1 MSRKILNP
9 FCSVDQSSIPSMK
22 YGDRM
27 GCPLR
32 EHLKNI
38 MQRISLNL
46 NPELRHDENGCQDLA
61 ERVLRHDFASN
72 AGIFPLLSCSNVRLF
87 NCFPVPS
94 SFPLLNCSNVQLF
107 KCFLPSS
114 FRVPCS
120 IFLLRRVKTRIFTL
134 IELLIVIAI
143 IAILAGM
150 LLPALNSARQKAL
163 GIACINNMKQIGLAF
178 QMYLNDNK
186 GIWSQPE
193 AVSASRNQ
201 FHLLGGYMGLNPV
214 SNASRWVAET
224 KALQCPAK
232 DPFDVGRFPL
242 YSSHSMLAFV
252 YNFNQWSGYTNGTT
266 PFVNLWRCK
275 RPSSLVFIVEMPGYF
290 TYWANGGT
298 LGSSNHKPVELL
310 RQHSKRS
317 NMLFADGRVTA
328 EPYIKKL
335 WFKPDLENTAANNL
349 PLD

>member
-1 MSRKILNP
+1 MEKLPENNLETQAFRRESREGVTSCLLFLLRRNEMRIFTLIELLMRKSCKSGISFREQQGSAGCCQSPDLTSP
-9 FCSVDQSSIPSMK
+9 FLV
-22 YGDRM
+22 
-27 GCPLR
+27 
-32 EHLKNI
+32 
-38 MQRISLNL
+38 
-46 NPELRHDENGCQDLA
+46 
-61 ERVLRHDFASN
+61 
-72 AGIFPLLSCSNVRLF
+72 
-87 NCFPVPS
+87 
-94 SFPLLNCSNVQLF
+94 PLLNCSNVQLF

>member
-1 MSRKILNP
+1 MEKLPENNLETQAFRRKSREGVTSCLLFLLRRNEMRIFTLIELLMRKSCKSGISFREQQGSAGCCQSPDLTSP
-9 FCSVDQSSIPSMK
+9 FLV
-22 YGDRM
+22 
-27 GCPLR
+27 
-32 EHLKNI
+32 
-38 MQRISLNL
+38 
-46 NPELRHDENGCQDLA
+46 
-61 ERVLRHDFASN
+61 
-72 AGIFPLLSCSNVRLF
+72 
-87 NCFPVPS
+87 
-94 SFPLLNCSNVQLF
+94 PLLNCSNVQLF

-120 IFLLRRVKTRIFTL
+120 IFLLRRVKIQIFTL

>member
-1 MSRKILNP
+1 MEKLPENNLETQAFRRKSREGVTSCLLFLLRRNEMRIFTLIELLMRKSCKSGISFREQQGSAGCCQSPDLTSP
-9 FCSVDQSSIPSMK
+9 FLV
-22 YGDRM
+22 
-27 GCPLR
+27 
-32 EHLKNI
+32 
-38 MQRISLNL
+38 
-46 NPELRHDENGCQDLA
+46 
-61 ERVLRHDFASN
+61 
-72 AGIFPLLSCSNVRLF
+72 
-87 NCFPVPS
+87 
-94 SFPLLNCSNVQLF
+94 PLLNCSNVQLF

-214 SNASRWVAET
+214 SNASRWVAKT

>member
-1 MSRKILNP
+1 MEKFPENNLETQAFRRKSREGVTS
-9 FCSVDQSSIPSMK
+9 C
-22 YGDRM
+22 
-27 GCPLR
+27 
-32 EHLKNI
+32 
-38 MQRISLNL
+38 
-46 NPELRHDENGCQDLA
+46 
-61 ERVLRHDFASN
+61 
-72 AGIFPLLSCSNVRLF
+72 LL
-87 NCFPVPS
+87 
-94 SFPLLNCSNVQLF
+94 
-107 KCFLPSS
+107 
-114 FRVPCS
+114 
-120 IFLLRRVKTRIFTL
+120 FLLRRNEIRIFTL

-186 GIWSQPE
+186 GIWSQPD
-193 AVSASRNQ
+193 AGSSSRNQ

-252 YNFNQWSGYTNGTT
+252 YNFNQWSGYTNGSA

-335 WFKPDLENTAANNL
+335 WFKPDLENTPANDL
-349 PLD
+349 PLE

>member
-1 MSRKILNP
+1 MKQEEFYPEESRIRKSRKTV
-9 FCSVDQSSIPSMK
+9 CSVHGSMFLFCRLKTRIFTIIELLMRKSCKSGISFREQQGSAGCCQSP
-22 YGDRM
+22 
-27 GCPLR
+27 
-32 EHLKNI
+32 
-38 MQRISLNL
+38 
-46 NPELRHDENGCQDLA
+46 DLTSPFL
-61 ERVLRHDFASN
+61 V
-72 AGIFPLLSCSNVRLF
+72 
-87 NCFPVPS
+87 
-94 SFPLLNCSNVQLF
+94 PLLNCSNVQLF

-201 FHLLGGYMGLNPV
+201 FHLLGGYMGRNPV

-290 TYWANGGT
+290 TYWSNGGT

>member
-1 MSRKILNP
+1 MEKLPENNLETQAFRRKSREGVTSCLLFLLRRNEMRIFTLIELLMRKSCKSGISFREQQGSAGCCQSPDLTSP
-9 FCSVDQSSIPSMK
+9 F
-22 YGDRM
+22 
-27 GCPLR
+27 L
-32 EHLKNI
+32 
-38 MQRISLNL
+38 
-46 NPELRHDENGCQDLA
+46 
-61 ERVLRHDFASN
+61 
-72 AGIFPLLSCSNVRLF
+72 VRLF
-87 NCFPVPS
+87 DCFPV
-94 SFPLLNCSNVQLF
+94 
-107 KCFLPSS
+107 PSS

>member
-1 MSRKILNP
+1 MKQEEFYPEESRIRKSRKTV
-9 FCSVDQSSIPSMK
+9 CSVHGSMFLFCRLKTRIFTIIELLMRKSCKSGISFREQQGSAGCCQSP
-22 YGDRM
+22 
-27 GCPLR
+27 
-32 EHLKNI
+32 
-38 MQRISLNL
+38 
-46 NPELRHDENGCQDLA
+46 DLTSPF
-61 ERVLRHDFASN
+61 L
-72 AGIFPLLSCSNVRLF
+72 VRLF
-87 NCFPVPS
+87 DCFPV
-94 SFPLLNCSNVQLF
+94 
-107 KCFLPSS
+107 PSS

-120 IFLLRRVKTRIFTL
+120 IFLLRRVKIRIFTL

>member
-1 MSRKILNP
+1 MEKLPENNLETQAFRRKSREGVTSCLLFLLRRNEMRIFTLIELLMRKSCKSGISFREQQGSAGCCQSPDLTSP
-9 FCSVDQSSIPSMK
+9 FLV
-22 YGDRM
+22 
-27 GCPLR
+27 
-32 EHLKNI
+32 
-38 MQRISLNL
+38 
-46 NPELRHDENGCQDLA
+46 
-61 ERVLRHDFASN
+61 
-72 AGIFPLLSCSNVRLF
+72 
-87 NCFPVPS
+87 
-94 SFPLLNCSNVQLF
+94 PLLNCSNVQLF

-214 SNASRWVAET
+214 SNASRWVVET

>member
-1 MSRKILNP
+1 MEKLPENNLETQAFRRKSREGVTSCLLFLLRRNEMRIFTLIELLMRKSCKSGISFREQQGSAGCCQSPDLTSP
-9 FCSVDQSSIPSMK
+9 FLV
-22 YGDRM
+22 
-27 GCPLR
+27 
-32 EHLKNI
+32 
-38 MQRISLNL
+38 
-46 NPELRHDENGCQDLA
+46 
-61 ERVLRHDFASN
+61 
-72 AGIFPLLSCSNVRLF
+72 
-87 NCFPVPS
+87 
-94 SFPLLNCSNVQLF
+94 PLLNRSNVQLF

>member
-1 MSRKILNP
+1 MEKLPENNLETQAFRRKSREGVTSCLLFLLRRNEMRIFTLIELLMRKSCKSGISFREQQGSAGCCQSPDLTSP
-9 FCSVDQSSIPSMK
+9 FLV
-22 YGDRM
+22 
-27 GCPLR
+27 
-32 EHLKNI
+32 
-38 MQRISLNL
+38 
-46 NPELRHDENGCQDLA
+46 
-61 ERVLRHDFASN
+61 
-72 AGIFPLLSCSNVRLF
+72 
-87 NCFPVPS
+87 
-94 SFPLLNCSNVQLF
+94 PLLNCSNVQLF

-193 AVSASRNQ
+193 SVSASRYQ

>member
-1 MSRKILNP
+1 M
-9 FCSVDQSSIPSMK
+9 
-22 YGDRM
+22 
-27 GCPLR
+27 
-32 EHLKNI
+32 
-38 MQRISLNL
+38 
-46 NPELRHDENGCQDLA
+46 
-61 ERVLRHDFASN
+61 
-72 AGIFPLLSCSNVRLF
+72 F
-87 NCFPVPS
+87 NCFS
-94 SFPLLNCSNVQLF
+94 T
-107 KCFLPSS
+107 SS

>member
-1 MSRKILNP
+1 MEKLPENNLETQAFRRKSREGVTSCLLFLLCRNEIRIFTLIELLMRKSCKSGISFREQQGSAGCCQFPDLTSP
-9 FCSVDQSSIPSMK
+9 FLV
-22 YGDRM
+22 
-27 GCPLR
+27 
-32 EHLKNI
+32 
-38 MQRISLNL
+38 
-46 NPELRHDENGCQDLA
+46 
-61 ERVLRHDFASN
+61 
-72 AGIFPLLSCSNVRLF
+72 
-87 NCFPVPS
+87 
-94 SFPLLNCSNVQLF
+94 PLLNCSNVQLF

>member
-1 MSRKILNP
+1 MEKLPENNLETQAFRRKSREGVTS
-9 FCSVDQSSIPSMK
+9 C
-22 YGDRM
+22 
-27 GCPLR
+27 
-32 EHLKNI
+32 
-38 MQRISLNL
+38 
-46 NPELRHDENGCQDLA
+46 
-61 ERVLRHDFASN
+61 
-72 AGIFPLLSCSNVRLF
+72 LL
-87 NCFPVPS
+87 
-94 SFPLLNCSNVQLF
+94 
-107 KCFLPSS
+107 
-114 FRVPCS
+114 
-120 IFLLRRVKTRIFTL
+120 FLLRRNEIRIFTL

-214 SNASRWVAET
+214 ANTSRWVANS

-317 NMLFADGRVTA
+317 NMLFVDGRVTA

-349 PLD
+349 PLE

>member
-1 MSRKILNP
+1 MEKLPENNLETQAFRRKSREGVTSCLLFLLRRNEMRIFTLIELLMRKSCKSGISFREQQGSAGRCQSPDLTSP
-9 FCSVDQSSIPSMK
+9 FLV
-22 YGDRM
+22 
-27 GCPLR
+27 
-32 EHLKNI
+32 
-38 MQRISLNL
+38 
-46 NPELRHDENGCQDLA
+46 
-61 ERVLRHDFASN
+61 
-72 AGIFPLLSCSNVRLF
+72 
-87 NCFPVPS
+87 
-94 SFPLLNCSNVQLF
+94 PLLNCSNVQLF

>member
-1 MSRKILNP
+1 MEKLPENNLETQAFRRKSREGVTSCLLFLLRRNEMRIFTLIELLMRKSCKSGISFREQQGSAGCCQSPDLTSP
-9 FCSVDQSSIPSMK
+9 FLV
-22 YGDRM
+22 
-27 GCPLR
+27 
-32 EHLKNI
+32 
-38 MQRISLNL
+38 
-46 NPELRHDENGCQDLA
+46 
-61 ERVLRHDFASN
+61 
-72 AGIFPLLSCSNVRLF
+72 
-87 NCFPVPS
+87 
-94 SFPLLNCSNVQLF
+94 PLLNCSNVQLF
-107 KCFLPSS
+107 KCLLPSS

>member
-1 MSRKILNP
+1 MEKLPENNLETQAFRRKSREGVTSCLLFLLRRNEMRIFTLIELLMRKSCKSGISFREQQGSAGCCQSPDLTSP
-9 FCSVDQSSIPSMK
+9 FLV
-22 YGDRM
+22 
-27 GCPLR
+27 
-32 EHLKNI
+32 
-38 MQRISLNL
+38 
-46 NPELRHDENGCQDLA
+46 
-61 ERVLRHDFASN
+61 
-72 AGIFPLLSCSNVRLF
+72 
-87 NCFPVPS
+87 
-94 SFPLLNCSNVQLF
+94 PLLNCSNVQLF

-114 FRVPCS
+114 FRVSCS

>member
-1 MSRKILNP
+1 MEKLPENNLETQAFRRKSREGVTSCLLFLLRRNEMRIFTLIELLMRKSCKSGISFREQQGSAGCCQSPDLTSP
-9 FCSVDQSSIPSMK
+9 FLV
-22 YGDRM
+22 
-27 GCPLR
+27 
-32 EHLKNI
+32 
-38 MQRISLNL
+38 
-46 NPELRHDENGCQDLA
+46 
-61 ERVLRHDFASN
+61 
-72 AGIFPLLSCSNVRLF
+72 
-87 NCFPVPS
+87 
-94 SFPLLNCSNVQLF
+94 PLLNCSNVQLF

-317 NMLFADGRVTA
+317 NMLLADGRVTA

>member
-1 MSRKILNP
+1 MKQKEFYPEESRIRKSRKTV
-9 FCSVDQSSIPSMK
+9 CSVHGSMFLFCRLKTRIFTIIELLMRKSCKSGISFREQQGSAGCCQSP
-22 YGDRM
+22 
-27 GCPLR
+27 
-32 EHLKNI
+32 
-38 MQRISLNL
+38 
-46 NPELRHDENGCQDLA
+46 DLTSPFL
-61 ERVLRHDFASN
+61 V
-72 AGIFPLLSCSNVRLF
+72 
-87 NCFPVPS
+87 
-94 SFPLLNCSNVQLF
+94 PLLNCSNVQLF

>member
-1 MSRKILNP
+1 MEKLPENNLETQAFRRKSREGVTSCLLFLLRRNEMRIFTLIELLMRKSCKSGISFREQQGSAGCCQSPDLTSP
-9 FCSVDQSSIPSMK
+9 FLV
-22 YGDRM
+22 
-27 GCPLR
+27 
-32 EHLKNI
+32 
-38 MQRISLNL
+38 
-46 NPELRHDENGCQDLA
+46 
-61 ERVLRHDFASN
+61 
-72 AGIFPLLSCSNVRLF
+72 
-87 NCFPVPS
+87 
-94 SFPLLNCSNVQLF
+94 PLLNCSNVQLF

-266 PFVNLWRCK
+266 PFVNLWRCN

>member
-1 MSRKILNP
+1 MEKLPENNLETQAFRRKSREGVTSCLLFLLRRNEMRIFTLIELLMRKSCKSGISFREQQGSAGCCQSPDLTSP
-9 FCSVDQSSIPSMK
+9 FLV
-22 YGDRM
+22 
-27 GCPLR
+27 
-32 EHLKNI
+32 
-38 MQRISLNL
+38 
-46 NPELRHDENGCQDLA
+46 
-61 ERVLRHDFASN
+61 
-72 AGIFPLLSCSNVRLF
+72 
-87 NCFPVPS
+87 
-94 SFPLLNCSNVQLF
+94 PLLNCSNVQLF

>member
-1 MSRKILNP
+1 MEKLPENNLETQAFRRKSREGVTSCLLFLLRRNEMRIFTLIELLMRKSCKSGISFREQQGSAGCCQSPDLTSP
-9 FCSVDQSSIPSMK
+9 FLV
-22 YGDRM
+22 
-27 GCPLR
+27 
-32 EHLKNI
+32 
-38 MQRISLNL
+38 
-46 NPELRHDENGCQDLA
+46 
-61 ERVLRHDFASN
+61 
-72 AGIFPLLSCSNVRLF
+72 
-87 NCFPVPS
+87 
-94 SFPLLNCSNVQLF
+94 PLLNCSNVRLF
-107 KCFLPSS
+107 DCFPVPSS

-163 GIACINNMKQIGLAF
+163 GLACINNMKQIGLAF

>member
-1 MSRKILNP
+1 MEKLPENNLETQAFRRKSREGVTSCLLFLLRRNEMRIFTLIELLMRKSCKSGISFREQQGSAGCCQSPDLTSP
-9 FCSVDQSSIPSMK
+9 FLV
-22 YGDRM
+22 
-27 GCPLR
+27 
-32 EHLKNI
+32 
-38 MQRISLNL
+38 
-46 NPELRHDENGCQDLA
+46 
-61 ERVLRHDFASN
+61 
-72 AGIFPLLSCSNVRLF
+72 
-87 NCFPVPS
+87 
-94 SFPLLNCSNVQLF
+94 PLLNCSNVQLF

-186 GIWSQPE
+186 GIWSQLE